1 MDMAEDRGKPQTSF
15 HEYVS
20 AEGLEEVYKRH
31 GRIDLV
37 PLPSDLPED
46 PLNWSSLRKNTL
58 LGLVAFHAC
67 LGPFSAACAIP
78 SFELFSVEFGVS
90 LTKASYITAAPIVFL
105 GTFPFLWAPISSRI
119 GRRPVYL
126 ASMLISAAMQLA
138 SAYCT
143 TYGAL
148 VACRVLVAIFICP
161 PQSMGASTVSEMF
174 FVHEKGQK
182 MGVWALLVSLG
193 PTIAPLIMGPLVYHT
208 GQWQWTFYLLAIMN
222 FAHFILY
229 FFFCPETLFNRPV
242 RSTNLEFADTEPI
255 STAAKWYT
263 PYTSF
268 QIYSRE
274 PWSKLPMDIISPLR
288 YISRP
293 TILLPSFA
301 NAITFTYTNVLLTVQ
316 IPALLGQKY
325 QLNTQ
330 QIGLQFIAPFV
341 GALLGEPFAGLGSD
355 IWMQYCVKRAHGKR
369 KVEWRLPFAIPGF
382 LIAIVGLMVLGLRLQ
397 NTPSGVWNITPDI
410 GSAIAL
416 FGQQI
421 VTTVCTTYAIE
432 SQPEHTGQAAILVA
446 LIRQTYAFTGPFYFT
461 DQFNAMGIVHA
472 CGLLSGL
479 IGFGM
484 CLIFA
489 CMMFGKSWREKEAS
503 KGPIFKSDSVSV
515 EISKEERS
523 AD

>member
-1 MDMAEDRGKPQTSF
+1 MAENNDKSETFFRDYASSGN
-15 HEYVS
+15 
-20 AEGLEEVYKRH
+20 LEEVYKRH

-37 PLPSDLPED
+37 PLPSDVPED
-46 PLNWSSLRKNTL
+46 PLNWSSFRKNTL
-58 LGLVAFHAC
+58 LALVAFHAC

-78 SFELFSVEFGVS
+78 SFELFAAEFAVS
-90 LTKASYITAAPIVFL
+90 LTKASYITAVPIVFL
-105 GTFPFLWAPISSRI
+105 GTFPFLWAPVSSRI

-143 TYGAL
+143 TYGSL
-148 VACRVLVAIFICP
+148 VTCRVLVAIFICP
-161 PQSMGASTVSEMF
+161 PQSIGASTVSEVF

-208 GQWQWTFYLLAIMN
+208 GKWQWTFFLLAIMN

-229 FFFCPETLFNRPV
+229 LFFCPETLFNRPI
-242 RSTNLEFADTEPI
+242 RSNELQSATAQSREPVSI
-255 STAAKWYT
+255 ATKWYI

-268 QIYSRE
+268 HMHSKE
-274 PWSKLPMDIISPLR
+274 PWSKLPLDVISPLQ
-288 YISRP
+288 YIIKP
-293 TILLPSFA
+293 TIVLPSFA

-325 QLNTQ
+325 QLNIQ
-330 QIGLQFIAPFV
+330 QIGLQFIAPFL

-355 IWMQYCVKRAHGKR
+355 KWMQYRVRRANGKR
-369 KVEWRLPFAIPGF
+369 EVEWRLPFAIPGF
-382 LIAIVGLMVLGLRLQ
+382 LISIIGLMVLGIRLQ
-397 NTPSGVWNITPDI
+397 NTPPGVWNITPDI

-432 SQPEHTGQAAILVA
+432 SQPEHTGQAAILVT

-461 DQFNAMGIVHA
+461 NQFNAMGIVHA

-479 IGFGM
+479 IAIAM
-484 CLIFA
+484 CLILA
-489 CMMFGKSWREKEAS
+489 CIMFGESWRTKLEAGNSEHIFQNQSEEEK
-503 KGPIFKSDSVSV
+503 ID
-515 EISKEERS
+515 
-523 AD
+523 

>member
-1 MDMAEDRGKPQTSF
+1 MAEGNSKPEISF
-15 HEYVS
+15 REYVS
-20 AEGLEEVYKRH
+20 AHGLEEVHKRH

-58 LGLVAFHAC
+58 LTLVAFHAC
-67 LGPFSAACAIP
+67 LGPFSAACATSQLLFVVP
-78 SFELFSVEFGVS
+78 SFELFAVEFEVS
-90 LTKASYITAAPIVFL
+90 LTKASYITAVPIVFL

-143 TYGAL
+143 TFGAL
-148 VACRVLVAIFICP
+148 VTCRVLVAIFICP
-161 PQSMGASTVSEMF
+161 PQSIGASTVSEVF

-182 MGVWALLVSLG
+182 MGVWALMVSLG

-208 GQWQWTFYLLAIMN
+208 GQWQWTFYLLAMMN

-229 FFFCPETLFNRPV
+229 LFFCPETLFDRP
-242 RSTNLEFADTEPI
+242 
-255 STAAKWYT
+255 
-263 PYTSF
+263 
-268 QIYSRE
+268 
-274 PWSKLPMDIISPLR
+274 
-288 YISRP
+288 
-293 TILLPSFA
+293 
-301 NAITFTYTNVLLTVQ
+301 VLLTVQ

-325 QLNTQ
+325 HLNTQ
-330 QIGLQFIAPFV
+330 QIGMQFIAPFL
-341 GALLGEPFAGLGSD
+341 GALLGSD
-355 IWMQYCVKRAHGKR
+355 KWMQYRVKRADGKR
-369 KVEWRLPFAIPGF
+369 EVEWRLPFAIPGF
-382 LIAIVGLMVLGLRLQ
+382 FIAILGLMVLGVCLQ
-397 NTPSGVWNITPDI
+397 NTQSGVWNITPDI

-432 SQPEHTGQAAILVA
+432 SQPEHTGQAALLVA

-461 DQFNAMGIVHA
+461 NQFDAMGIVRA

-479 IGFGM
+479 IAIGM
-484 CLIFA
+484 SFVLA
-489 CMMFGKSWREKEAS
+489 CMVFGKSWRETEARNEE
-503 KGPIFKSDSVSV
+503 
-515 EISKEERS
+515 EITHDRRS
-523 AD
+523 

>member
-1 MDMAEDRGKPQTSF
+1 MAEGNSKPEISF
-15 HEYVS
+15 REYVS
-20 AEGLEEVYKRH
+20 AHGLEEVHKRH

-58 LGLVAFHAC
+58 LTLVAFHAC

-78 SFELFSVEFGVS
+78 SFELFAVEFGVS
-90 LTKASYITAAPIVFL
+90 LTKASYITAVPIVFL
-105 GTFPFLWAPISSRI
+105 GAFPFLWAPISSRI

-126 ASMLISAAMQLA
+126 ASILISAAMQLA

-143 TYGAL
+143 TFGTL
-148 VACRVLVAIFICP
+148 VTCRVLVAIFICP
-161 PQSMGASTVSEMF
+161 PQSIGASTVSEVF

-182 MGVWALLVSLG
+182 MGVWALMVSLG

-208 GQWQWTFYLLAIMN
+208 GQWQWTFYLLAMMN

-229 FFFCPETLFNRPV
+229 LFFCPETLFDRPV
-242 RSTNLEFADTEPI
+242 RSTNPK
-255 STAAKWYT
+255 STATNIQHSANATGKWYS

-268 QIYSRE
+268 HLHSRE
-274 PWSKLPMDIISPLR
+274 SWSKLPLDVASPLQ
-288 YISRP
+288 YIIRP
-293 TILLPSFA
+293 NILLPSLA

-325 QLNTQ
+325 HLNTQ
-330 QIGLQFIAPFV
+330 QIGMQFVAPFL
-341 GALLGEPFAGLGSD
+341 GALLGEPFAGIGSD
-355 IWMQYCVKRAHGKR
+355 KWMQYRVKRANGKR
-369 KVEWRLPFAIPGF
+369 EVEWRLPFAIPGF
-382 LIAIVGLMVLGLRLQ
+382 FIAILGLMVLGVCLQ
-397 NTPSGVWNITPDI
+397 NTRSGVWNIAPDI

-432 SQPEHTGQAAILVA
+432 SQPEHTGQAALLVA

-461 DQFNAMGIVHA
+461 DQFDAMGIVRA

-479 IGFGM
+479 IAIGM
-484 CLIFA
+484 SFVLA
-489 CMMFGKSWREKEAS
+489 CMVFGKSWRKTETRNE
-503 KGPIFKSDSVSV
+503 
-515 EISKEERS
+515 EERTPDRRS
-523 AD
+523 